1 MDHRFLGEKIQ
12 ALCFPFLIAEK
23 CSISLYRQRPLHH
36 SFDYD
41 ARKLNFLYFP
51 NSRYEVEKQEIKWM
65 AKIRRKR
72 NDTLMNKERALQFTA
87 DVDSYTKPLQTLSLS
102 VSRD

>member
-23 CSISLYRQRPLHH
+23 CSISLYRQRPLHL

-51 NSRYEVEKQEIKWM
+51 NSRYVVEKQEIKWM

-102 VSRD
+102 VFRD

>member
-12 ALCFPFLIAEK
+12 ALSFPVPFAEK

-41 ARKLNFLYFP
+41 VRKLDFMYFP
-51 NSRYEVEKQEIKWM
+51 NSRYVVENQDIQWM
-65 AKIRRKR
+65 AKIKRKR
-72 NDTLMNKERALQFTA
+72 SETLMNKERTIESTA
-87 DVDSYTKPLQTLSLS
+87 DVNSHTNPCNLYP
-102 VSRD
+102 

>member
-23 CSISLYRQRPLHH
+23 CSISAYRQRPLHH

-41 ARKLNFLYFP
+41 ARKSNFLYFP
-51 NSRYEVEKQEIKWM
+51 NSRYVVENQDIQWI
-65 AKIRRKR
+65 AKIKRKR
-72 NDTLMNKERALQFTA
+72 SETLMNTERTLESTA
-87 DVDSYTKPLQTLSLS
+87 DVDSYTKPCNLYP
-102 VSRD
+102 